1 MTTRNDA
8 IRKHL
13 ADMQAV
19 EAHILTAV
27 RHQLQEQG
35 ELASAPADVE
45 PLLRR
50 IESTLTTHTE
60 TLELLTERY
69 DGERQADFKR
79 IVTEF
84 FGMLAGLYNKVRQ
97 HEVSRMLRDNYT
109 ALSLAAMGYTSLHSF
124 GLAIGE
130 ENVASMAQR
139 HLEDLTPLLMDI
151 SRALP
156 HVVVQ
161 ETGEENDFPVNT
173 TVGELAEK
181 NTQRAWNPDMAYA

>member
-19 EAHILTAV
+19 ESHILTAV

-35 ELASAPADVE
+35 ELADAPAEVE

-60 TLELLTERY
+60 TLALLTERY
-69 DGERQADFKR
+69 DGETQANVKK

-109 ALSLAAMGYTSLHSF
+109 ALSLAAMSYTSLHSF

-130 ENVASMAQR
+130 DNVASMAQR

-151 SRALP
+151 SRVLP
-156 HVVVQ
+156 YAVVREVAD
-161 ETGEENDFPVNT
+161 ENDFPVDTTAGARALENT
-173 TVGELAEK
+173 H
-181 NTQRAWNPDMAYA
+181 RAWNPEVAYA